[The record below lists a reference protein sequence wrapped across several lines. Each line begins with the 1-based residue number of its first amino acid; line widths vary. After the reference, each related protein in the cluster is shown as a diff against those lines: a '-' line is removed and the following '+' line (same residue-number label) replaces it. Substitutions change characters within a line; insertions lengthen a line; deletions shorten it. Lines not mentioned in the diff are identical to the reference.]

1 MDVVNLKV
9 TEKEKDLGMLIDN
22 KLDFGKYI
30 RNIVGKANRVF
41 RMIRVSFAYLN
52 IPMFL
57 NLYTSLVRPLI
68 EYCVQ
73 IWSPYK
79 IKYIKLLEGVD
90 RRATRLV
97 SQLKGNTYEVRLK
110 NLGLTS
116 LEDRR
121 KRGGGHDRDV
131 HDNYKER
138 KDRSKK
144 AFPNGLT

>member
-110 NLGLTS
+110 NLG
-116 LEDRR
+116 
-121 KRGGGHDRDV
+121 
-131 HDNYKER
+131 
-138 KDRSKK
+138 
-144 AFPNGLT
+144 